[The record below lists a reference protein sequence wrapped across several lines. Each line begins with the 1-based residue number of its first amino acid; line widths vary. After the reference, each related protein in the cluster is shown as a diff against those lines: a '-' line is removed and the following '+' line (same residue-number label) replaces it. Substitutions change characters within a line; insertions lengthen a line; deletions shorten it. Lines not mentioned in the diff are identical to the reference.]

1 MKKQLKLLLSL
12 ILLGLSTNVIAQNPI
27 ITHRYLAD
35 PGAMVYDG
43 RVYIYSSNDDENV
56 IDEEGYEMKSIV
68 AVSSSDMKN
77 WTDHGV
83 VFRVPENAAWAS
95 YSWAP
100 SPIER
105 NGMFYL
111 YYGNS
116 GGGIGVARADNPAGP
131 FTDPVGSA
139 LITTNTPGV
148 LPATSIWLFDPMP
161 FIDDDGQAYLYFGG
175 NGEDNM
181 RVIKLNEDMISVDG
195 EATSFTVPYFFEASW
210 MHKNDSTYYFSYST
224 DGSNGLRIDY
234 MTSDNPTTG
243 FTYGGVLAPQ
253 PPNNNNNNNHHANFQ
268 FNGTWYHAYHNRIIA
283 NQAGVLATY
292 RRSINVD
299 TFTHN
304 EDGSINSV
312 QHSSAGVAQVGSF
325 DPYALV
331 EAETFNA
338 QSGINT
344 KKKADDYN
352 DLYVTDIEDGDWIRV
367 RGVDFGSTGA
377 VVFTADVASDL
388 KNGAITGGSIEIR
401 IGSVAGTLAG
411 TVPVSYTGGLESF
424 QSRSIAISNVT
435 GTQDVYFVFKGSDTD
450 NLFNFD
456 KWQFF
461 EDTGSKDLFA
471 LNTTIADSKIDTVAG
486 ENTTDIS
493 VSAVYS
499 DGSSD
504 DITSS
509 TSFTFD
515 NENVISIADGVI
527 TGLAYDTVT
536 VYATFNSVTDSVKM
550 VVKNLEGEITVSRI
564 YPAEADV
571 ELFAGTSTE
580 YTILAEFTDGHTED
594 ITDNVSFTN
603 PSPEIATISGGTI
616 TAVSEGEVDITVTYD
631 AEFGG
636 EQTTV
641 IHVTVE
647 QGYRVLLEAEC
658 AEVGSTW
665 LTEAD
670 ENASNGYYVTV
681 TPGVESLS
689 AAPTGAE
696 NLIVIPVD
704 VDESGVLSVY
714 ARINGASADDD
725 SFWFQVEDEGFTLYN
740 GLVTDGWQWI
750 KFDDYTFRRGDRTLT
765 IGFREDGA
773 KLDKI
778 AISNFDAAPEG
789 TGAEAQNICTI
800 TSNAETPQLPTNYAL
815 DQNYPNPFNPS
826 TQINYSI
833 PESGLVKLDI
843 INTIGQKVAT
853 LVNERKTAGNHV
865 IEFDASGLASGVYFY
880 SITAGDYSQTRKML
894 LIK

>member
-1 MKKQLKLLLSL
+1 MKAKFKLVLFIL
-12 ILLGLSTNVIAQNPI
+12 ILGISTNAYAQNPI

-56 IDEEGYEMKSIV
+56 VDEEGYEMKSIV

-83 VFRVPENAAWAS
+83 VFRVPENASWAN

-105 NGMFYL
+105 NGKFYL
-111 YYGNS
+111 YFGNS
-116 GGGIGVARADNPAGP
+116 GGGIGVASSDDPTGP
-131 FTDPVGSA
+131 FTDPIGQA

-148 LPATSIWLFDPMP
+148 LPANSIWLFDPMP

-234 MTSDNPTTG
+234 MHSDNPTTG

-268 FNGTWYHAYHNRIIA
+268 FNGTWYHAYHNRIVA

-299 TFTHN
+299 TFSHN

-312 QHSSAGVAQVGSF
+312 QHSSSGVDQVGSF

-331 EAETFNA
+331 QAETFNA
-338 QSGINT
+338 QSGIET

-401 IGSVAGTLAG
+401 IGGEDGTLVG
-411 TVPVSYTGGLESF
+411 TVPVRYTGGMEVF
-424 QSRSIAISNVT
+424 QKETIAISEVT
-435 GTQDVYFVFKGSDTD
+435 GKQDVYFVFKGSDTD

-456 KWQFF
+456 SWQFI
-461 EDTGSKDLFA
+461 EGTGAHDLIA
-471 LNTTIADSKIDTVAG
+471 LNATLADSKIDTVSG
-486 ENTTDIS
+486 ENTTIIS
-493 VSAVYS
+493 VSGIYS
-499 DGSSD
+499 DGASEDVSSSA
-504 DITSS
+504 T
-509 TSFTFD
+509 FTFD
-515 NENVISIADGVI
+515 KENIVSVSDGII

-536 VYATFNSVTDSVKM
+536 VFATFNTVTDSVKL

-564 YPAEADV
+564 YPDEDDV

-580 YTILAEFTDGHTED
+580 YTIFAEFTDGHSED
-594 ITDNVSFTN
+594 ITDSVTFSN
-603 PSPEIATISGGTI
+603 PNPEIATISDGVI
-616 TAVSEGEVDITVTYD
+616 KAISEGEVDITVNYD
-631 AEFGG
+631 APFGG

-647 QGYRVLLEAEC
+647 QGYRVFLEAEC
-658 AEVGSTW
+658 AEVGATW

-681 TPGVESLS
+681 TPGVQSLS

-696 NLIVIPVD
+696 NLVVIPVD
-704 VDESGVLSVY
+704 VDESGILSVY
-714 ARINGASADDD
+714 ARVNGASADDD
-725 SFWFQVEDEGFTLYN
+725 SFWFQVEDEGFTLFN

-750 KFDDYTFRRGDRTLT
+750 KFGDYTIRRGDRTLT

-773 KLDKI
+773 QLDKL
-778 AISNFDAAPEG
+778 AISNFDAVPEG
-789 TGAEAQNICTI
+789 MGAEAQNICTI
-800 TSNAETPQLPTNYAL
+800 TSNEDSPQMPTDYEL

-853 LVNERKTAGNHV
+853 LVNERKTAGNHMV
-865 IEFDASGLASGVYFY
+865 EFDASGLASGVYFY
-880 SITAGDYSQTRKML
+880 SLTSGDFTQTRKML